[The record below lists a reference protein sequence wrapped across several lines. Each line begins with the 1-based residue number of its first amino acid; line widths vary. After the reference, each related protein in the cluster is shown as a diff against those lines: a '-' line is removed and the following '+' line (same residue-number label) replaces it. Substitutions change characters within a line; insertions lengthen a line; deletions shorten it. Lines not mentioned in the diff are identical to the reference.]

1 MQLTRSSS
9 QLRELG
15 DRGPEV
21 SEAPLSA
28 LRTVAIL
35 GELGRYS
42 SIESI
47 RSSNIFD
54 GRIEFSQVEFESV
67 LINEINLTATE
78 LLESN
83 PTAIFIGSDIPTI
96 FAFGLARRLLLLSA
110 PTEIVL
116 VTTTSAENW
125 ALAALIGIHNIVDP
139 DSSEIDFI
147 SAISVAVERGVRM
160 HSHFDVAA
168 PTERKRGRLIAI
180 LSPKGGSGKTTV
192 AVNVATA
199 LAQAAP
205 NRTLLIDFDCQFGD
219 VATALGLSPERTL
232 TDLGNVTRLD
242 ATSVKLFMTR
252 DSTGSLLVL
261 PSSSGPEEADRI
273 DKALAEELLDIMLY
287 EFDYIV
293 VDTAAGIDERSL
305 AAINFASD
313 LVFIA
318 NMDVP
323 SVRNLIKELQLLDR
337 LGKPSQSRHF
347 VLNRVTKDSGLQTD
361 EIVQAVGLP
370 ISNCFVTSSLLPQ
383 RLNSG
388 QAVVLADP
396 KSSEAKSFVSLAH
409 KLLTPDDLATVIAA
423 KKRRWRR

>member
-1 MQLTRSSS
+1 MTRSFN
-9 QLRELG
+9 QLREFG
-15 DRGPEV
+15 DRG
-21 SEAPLSA
+21 SETSESPPHVLH
-28 LRTVAIL
+28 TVAIL
-35 GELGRYS
+35 GELGKYT

-47 RSSNIFD
+47 ISSSFFD
-54 GRIEFSQVEFESV
+54 DRIEFRQVAFESV
-67 LINEINLTATE
+67 LTNEIDLTANE
-78 LLESN
+78 LLEGK

-96 FAFGLARRLLLLSA
+96 FAFGLARRLLLVSA
-110 PTEIVL
+110 PTEVVL

-139 DSSEIDFI
+139 ESGESDFI
-147 SAISVAVERGVRM
+147 SAIGVSVDRGARM
-160 HSHFDVAA
+160 RAHFDVNSPAV
-168 PTERKRGRLIAI
+168 TKRGRLIAV
-180 LSPKGGSGKTTV
+180 LSPKGGSGKTTI

-261 PSSSGPEEADRI
+261 PSSSSPEEADLI
-273 DKALAEELLDIMLY
+273 DKTLAEELLDIMLY

-305 AAINFASD
+305 AAISCATD

-337 LGKPSQSRHF
+337 LGKPGQTRHF
-347 VLNRVTKDSGLQTD
+347 VLNRVTKDSGL
-361 EIVQAVGLP
+361 EIDDIVEAVGIP
-370 ISNCFVTSSLLPQ
+370 ITNNLAMSSLLPQ

-388 QAVVLADP
+388 RAVVLSDP
-396 KSSEAKSFVSLAH
+396 KSSESKSLVSLAH
-409 KLLTPDDLATVIAA
+409 KLLTPDDLASLIAS
-423 KKRRWRR
+423 KRRRWRRS

>member
-1 MQLTRSSS
+1 MTRSFN
-9 QLRELG
+9 QLREFG
-15 DRGPEV
+15 DRG
-21 SEAPLSA
+21 SETSESPPHVLH
-28 LRTVAIL
+28 TVAIL
-35 GELGRYS
+35 GELGKYT

-47 RSSNIFD
+47 ISSSFFD
-54 GRIEFSQVEFESV
+54 DRIEFRQVAFESV
-67 LINEINLTATE
+67 LTNEIDLTANE
-78 LLESN
+78 LLEGK

-96 FAFGLARRLLLLSA
+96 FAFGLARRLLLVSA
-110 PTEIVL
+110 PTEVVL

-139 DSSEIDFI
+139 ESGESDFI
-147 SAISVAVERGVRM
+147 SAIGVSVDRGARM
-160 HSHFDVAA
+160 RAHFDVNSPAV
-168 PTERKRGRLIAI
+168 TKRGRLIAV
-180 LSPKGGSGKTTV
+180 LSPKGGSGKTTI

-199 LAQAAP
+199 LAQTAP

-261 PSSSGPEEADRI
+261 PSSSSPEEADLI
-273 DKALAEELLDIMLY
+273 DKTLAEELLDIMLY

-305 AAINFASD
+305 AAISCATD

-337 LGKPSQSRHF
+337 LGKPGQTRHF
-347 VLNRVTKDSGLQTD
+347 VLNRVTKDSGL
-361 EIVQAVGLP
+361 EIDDIVEAVGIP
-370 ISNCFVTSSLLPQ
+370 ITNSLAMSSLLPQ

-388 QAVVLADP
+388 RAVVLSDP
-396 KSSEAKSFVSLAH
+396 KSSESKSLVSLAR
-409 KLLTPDDLATVIAA
+409 KLLTPDDLASLIAS
-423 KKRRWRR
+423 KRRRWRRS

>member
-1 MQLTRSSS
+1 MRSSS
-9 QLRELG
+9 QLREPG
-15 DRGPEV
+15 ERS
-21 SEAPLSA
+21 SEAWVSSVSVIHKIA
-28 LRTVAIL
+28 VL

-47 RSSNIFD
+47 RSSNFFD
-54 GRIEFSQVEFESV
+54 NRIEITQFAFESV
-67 LINEINLTATE
+67 LTNEIEYTATA
-78 LLESN
+78 LLACN

-96 FAFGLARRLLLLSA
+96 FAFGLARRLQLLSA
-110 PTEIVL
+110 PTEVVL
-116 VTTTSAENW
+116 VAAASTENW

-139 DSSEIDFI
+139 DSSDTDFI
-147 SAISVAVERGVRM
+147 SAIDVAVERGARM
-160 HSHFDVAA
+160 RSHFDVN
-168 PTERKRGRLIAI
+168 TLTDRKRGRLIAI

-199 LAQAAP
+199 LGQAAP

-232 TDLGNVTRLD
+232 TDVGNVTRLD

-261 PSSSGPEEADRI
+261 PSSSSPEEADLI
-273 DKALAEELLDIMLY
+273 DKSLAEELLDIMLD

-305 AAINFASD
+305 AAISFASD

-337 LGKPSQSRHF
+337 LGKPNQSRHF
-347 VLNRVTKDSGLQTD
+347 VLNRVTKDSGLQIED
-361 EIVQAVGLP
+361 IVEAVGLP
-370 ISNCFVTSSLLPQ
+370 ITNSFATSTLLPQ

-388 QAVVLADP
+388 QTVVLADP
-396 KSSEAKSFVSLAH
+396 KSAEAKSFVNLAH
-409 KLLTPDDLATVIAA
+409 KLLTPEDQAVVTAS
-423 KKRRWRR
+423 KRRRWRR